1 MRIPKS
7 NLCGRHAEAKP
18 VPRASPGVNIQSR
31 RARKHGDEPA
41 HAAQFLACHV
51 SKLRADRLQFQP
63 KCLREN
69 QSTSCLASEAKELPS
84 GQAFV
89 VPGWPACDQEFASA
103 RPPSHCQKVRQ
114 KKVAERNLASS
125 KAPRCL
131 HRFSS
136 WRKEQ
141 FSSFTVIKCLIFC
154 FWLV

>member
-114 KKVAERNLASS
+114 KRLLNATWPRAKHRVACIASAPGARNN
-125 KAPRCL
+125 
-131 HRFSS
+131 F
-136 WRKEQ
+136 
-141 FSSFTVIKCLIFC
+141 SFTVIKCLIFC